1 MNQAHLTVSQRTPA
15 DGVRV
20 LAPAGEIDHTTTAIL
35 RQALESKDGRAR
47 HTVIDFHDVTFMDSS
62 GINILVAANNA
73 AQARGSRLSLAHTP
87 QPVRDL
93 LHIVGLDDV
102 LVLYPT
108 LHEALEAQHA
118 A

>member
-1 MNQAHLTVSQRTPA
+1 MNQAHLTVSQHITD

-20 LAPAGEIDHTTTAIL
+20 LALAGEIDHTTTAIL
-35 RQALESKDGRAR
+35 RQALDPEDGRALDI
-47 HTVIDFHDVTFMDSS
+47 VIDFHDVTFMDSS

-73 AQARGSRLSLAHTP
+73 ARASGSRLSLARMP
-87 QPVRDL
+87 ESISDL

-102 LVLYPT
+102 IALYPT
-108 LHEALEAQHA
+108 LDEALEAKHA